1 MHRRDTTLSL
11 GPQTMGQEIFCA
23 ILRPRSMHS
32 QPKAQKE
39 VEDLRAIRAATET
52 PTSELWLE
60 GEGSMSQMR
69 GWARAGQ
76 PTI

>member
-1 MHRRDTTLSL
+1 
-11 GPQTMGQEIFCA
+11 
-23 ILRPRSMHS
+23 MHS

-60 GEGSMSQMR
+60 GEEACHR
-69 GWARAGQ
+69 
-76 PTI
+76 